1 MTNKSNNLLTNKG
14 NLKSKTITNQVL
26 IDKRTHKIVKYW
38 QKQGF
43 PYYDYDEEL
52 RQEKWEA
59 FLKVDDTKSLDFNNR
74 TFKSHTAGLSLCWSY
89 FPSAWGVNC
98 NDLKSP
104 IEVFNDYKIFSNGIR
119 KTLMGTF
126 FEKHAFEELMTNSNK
141 SKSAI
146 RSIVRRVTGV
156 QMVSNFRPVTAS
168 MLYKLFC
175 DEGDTVWDMS
185 CGWGGR
191 LLASIKA
198 DVNYIGTDP
207 NSTTQIGLN
216 EIKQTFGSK
225 ARTIDLHTL
234 GSEVFRPEKNSLD
247 FAFTSPPYF
256 DCEKYSATETTQS
269 YHKFSNINKWKEGF
283 LRKTLENIHYGLKPN
298 KFLAFNVAD
307 VRSYNTFEKDTKQL
321 ALETGFKLVDTFDLR
336 MSSQQQSHKDE
347 PIFIFKCIK

>member
-1 MTNKSNNLLTNKG
+1 MTNNSNNLLTSKG

-126 FEKHAFEELMTNSNK
+126 LEKHAFEELMTNSNK

-191 LLASIKA
+191 FLASIKA

-247 FAFTSPPYF
+247 FAFTS
-256 DCEKYSATETTQS
+256 
-269 YHKFSNINKWKEGF
+269 
-283 LRKTLENIHYGLKPN
+283 
-298 KFLAFNVAD
+298 
-307 VRSYNTFEKDTKQL
+307 RS
-321 ALETGFKLVDTFDLR
+321 
-336 MSSQQQSHKDE
+336 
-347 PIFIFKCIK
+347 

>member
-1 MTNKSNNLLTNKG
+1 MKDNPLITSRG

-38 QKQGF
+38 QNEGF
-43 PYYDYDEEL
+43 PYISTDKKF
-52 RQEKWEA
+52 RQDKFDA
-59 FLKVDDTKSLDFNNR
+59 FMKVDDAKSLDFNNR

-89 FPSAWGVNC
+89 FPSAWSVRC

-104 IEVFNDYKIFSNGIR
+104 VDVFNDYELFSKGIR
-119 KTLMGTF
+119 KILTGSFFTKRSYEDLMSQ
-126 FEKHAFEELMTNSNK
+126 SNQ
-141 SKSAI
+141 SQEI
-146 RSIVRRVTGV
+146 LRGMFRRVTGV
-156 QMVSNFRPVTAS
+156 QMVSNFRPVTSS

-175 DEGDTVWDMS
+175 DKGDTVWDPS

-191 LLASIKA
+191 LLSSIKA
-198 DVNYIGTDP
+198 EVNYIGTDP
-207 NSTTQIGLN
+207 NTTTQIGLN
-216 EIKQTFGSK
+216 QLKTTFGSEVT
-225 ARTIDLHTL
+225 RIDLHTL
-234 GSEVFRPEKNSLD
+234 GSEVFRPDKNELD

-256 DCEKYSATETTQS
+256 DTEKYSATETTQS
-269 YHKFSNINKWKEGF
+269 YLKYSNINSWKEGF

-307 VRSYNTFEKDTKQL
+307 VKSYDTFEKDTKQI

-336 MSSQQQSHKDE
+336 LSSQQASHKEE